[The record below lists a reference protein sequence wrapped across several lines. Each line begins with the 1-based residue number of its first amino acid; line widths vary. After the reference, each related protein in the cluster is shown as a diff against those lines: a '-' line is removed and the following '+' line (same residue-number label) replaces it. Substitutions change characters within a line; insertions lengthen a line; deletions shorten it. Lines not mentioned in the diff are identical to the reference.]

1 MPKEVTDELRGL
13 TRFRKVSQG
22 LTRFRQD
29 SLRFPRI
36 RYDSLGQVV
45 YPSVTGAA
53 VFSNLILKLR
63 FPILAHPSESWD
75 IYMYVCIHI

>member
-1 MPKEVTDELRGL
+1 MGSWSSVAELASW
-13 TRFRKVSQG
+13 VVYP
-22 LTRFRQD
+22 
-29 SLRFPRI
+29 SLVVYPTLVVFL
-36 RYDSLGQVV
+36 SWVV
-45 YPSVTGAA
+45 YPSVSGAA